1 MAENGGR
8 GTFFEIGRQVD
19 WTPAI
24 AAAVAA
30 GHSVQNHTYNHA
42 SLDTLTRPDF
52 FGEVERTQ
60 TAILRATG
68 RLPTCL
74 RPPYGATDGTTF
86 QMADELGLDVVLWT
100 VDTQDWRLPGVEA
113 IVNHILSHAA
123 PGAVIL
129 MHDGGGD
136 RSQTIEALRIV
147 LPQLRAQGYVFEAL
161 CG

>member
-1 MAENGGR
+1 MYK
-8 GTFFEIGRQVD
+8 RQ
-19 WTPAI
+19 
-24 AAAVAA
+24 
-30 GHSVQNHTYNHA
+30 VQNHTYNHA